1 MCVCVYIYTH
11 THTHTLKADTQL
23 VGTHTVTSV
32 VKLLKHLFP

>member
-1 MCVCVYIYTH
+1 MCVYIYIY
-11 THTHTLKADTQL
+11 THTLKADTQL